1 MKTFNSN
8 TLSVRHQFLWRKIS
22 RSSHPVA
29 VVRKHLRTC
38 NFIKKRLQHRCFPAK
53 SAKFLRTPFLL
64 EHFQWLLLSLEKF
77 SKIFTMKDQIPLLV
91 LLGNP

>member
-29 VVRKHLRTC
+29 VVRKHLRAC
-38 NFIKKRLQHRCFPAK
+38 NFIKKRLQHRCFLAK
-53 SAKFLRTPFLL
+53 SAKFLRTPFFP
-64 EHFQWLLLSLEKF
+64 EHFQWLLNFHDEGPNSTPRFTGKSLKF
-77 SKIFTMKDQIPLLV
+77 LD
-91 LLGNP
+91 